1 MSENYANYAI
11 LLKRCKE
18 EGQSLLSGV
27 LVNSGA
33 IIVGSLLGIILRNI
47 TEEMKDTVTKGI
59 GLGVVALGI
68 QMAIQTQSFIVII
81 ISLCLGAML
90 GEWFGIEEGMN
101 RLGLLLEKRFARS
114 GSNFAEGFVTA
125 SLIFVIGS
133 MGIIGSIESGVSSSH
148 AILYTKSVMDGF
160 MSIMLT
166 ASLGAGV
173 LFSSIPIF
181 IYQGTIVLAAS
192 VLVRLIPPELMTELM
207 GEISAIG
214 GIMICGIGINILKIS
229 YIRVSNFLPGILIM
243 ILVMCVQYFL

>member
-1 MSENYANYAI
+1 M
-11 LLKRCKE
+11 
-18 EGQSLLSGV
+18 
-27 LVNSGA
+27 
-33 IIVGSLLGIILRNI
+33 
-47 TEEMKDTVTKGI
+47 
-59 GLGVVALGI
+59 
-68 QMAIQTQSFIVII
+68 
-81 ISLCLGAML
+81 
-90 GEWFGIEEGMN
+90 
-101 RLGLLLEKRFARS
+101 
-114 GSNFAEGFVTA
+114 TA

-207 GEISAIG
+207 REISAIG